1 MQNTNNSNSIKLNI
15 NKFVK
20 AISVKNYAE
29 ANKYLKNAINEKI
42 KTKISKVA
50 K

>member
-1 MQNTNNSNSIKLNI
+1 MHNTDNNNNTKLNI
-15 NKFVK
+15 SKFVR
-20 AISVKNYAE
+20 AISEKNYAE

-42 KTKISKVA
+42 KTKISKIA